1 MALAQDLMSFP
12 VTTIKASA
20 TVGDAADLM
29 LERGLSCLPVIDES
43 GHLSGML
50 THTDFSM
57 HHRFKPLAQNLYS
70 LLGSWGKPEAVEEV
84 YHEIRSRKISEVMS
98 HPVSTVEENT
108 PVTEVVETM
117 LRDHVN
123 RLPVMRAKTIVGII
137 TRHDLIKLI
146 SMDT

>member
-1 MALAQDLMSFP
+1 MALARDLMSFP
-12 VTTIKASA
+12 VTTITASS

-29 LERGLSCLPVIDES
+29 LESGLSCVPVLDET
-43 GHLSGML
+43 GNLVGML

-70 LLGSWGKPEAVEEV
+70 LLGSWGKPEAVEEI
-84 YHEIRSRKISEVMS
+84 YHDIRSRKISDVMS
-98 HPVSTVEENT
+98 HPVSTVEEST

-123 RLPVMRAKTIVGII
+123 RVPVMRAKTVIGII
-137 TRHDLIKLI
+137 TRHDLLKLI

>member
-1 MALAQDLMSFP
+1 MALAGDLMSSP
-12 VTTIKASA
+12 VTTITASS

-29 LERGLSCLPVIDES
+29 LESGLSCVPVLDEGES
-43 GHLSGML
+43 LVGML

-70 LLGSWGKPEAVEEV
+70 LLGSWGKPDTVEEI
-84 YHEIRSRKISEVMS
+84 YHDIRSRKISEVMS
-98 HPVSTVEENT
+98 HPVSTVEEST
-108 PVTEVVETM
+108 AVKEVVETM

-123 RLPVMRAKTIVGII
+123 RVPVMRAKVVVGII
-137 TRHDLIKLI
+137 TRHDLLKLI

>member
-1 MALAQDLMSFP
+1 MALAGDLMSSP
-12 VTTIKASA
+12 VTTITASS

-29 LERGLSCLPVIDES
+29 LESGLSCVPVLDEGES
-43 GHLSGML
+43 LVGML

-70 LLGSWGKPEAVEEV
+70 LLGSWGKPDTVEEI
-84 YHEIRSRKISEVMS
+84 YHDIRSRKISEVMC
-98 HPVSTVEENT
+98 HPVSTVEEST
-108 PVTEVVETM
+108 AVKEVVETM

-123 RLPVMRAKTIVGII
+123 RVPVMRAKVVVGII
-137 TRHDLIKLI
+137 TRHDLLKLI